1 MNGKGDVELGN
12 LNSYVCLVLFWVCTR
27 LPVAIRYYSNVGANI
42 ILRGVIQVIRRLFVL
57 GICDGLRV
65 GLFYVH
71 AMCAHTIRVCTANRV
86 TIILV
91 FILYR
96 PFLDLRSFY
105 LVITFCIALSDIHSI
120 TCLHNV

>member
-91 FILYR
+91 FYPLSSLSRPTIVLLGNYLLYCS
-96 PFLDLRSFY
+96 L
-105 LVITFCIALSDIHSI
+105 
-120 TCLHNV
+120 